1 MVTRRYWDTCC
12 FLGYLKEEEDK
23 IVQCEAGMREAAEG
37 KLEIVTSTITL
48 AETLYLVKDG
58 RPVPAETREKVRRLF
73 ENEFILLA
81 EVDRRTAELAQ
92 EVVWDHDVAAKDAIH
107 VATAVVVGKRLPI
120 QQLDTFDGPLIERSG
135 KVQGLRIGNP
145 NFQTDLMMDAAE
157 NGARTIRDGSQTTGG
172 ISPL

>member
-1 MVTRRYWDTCC
+1 VVTRRYWDACC
-12 FLGYLKEEEDK
+12 FLGYLKEEDDK
-23 IVQCEAGMREAAEG
+23 IVQCEAGMREAEEG

-48 AETLYLVKDG
+48 AETLYLVKSDQ
-58 RPVPAETREKVRRLF
+58 PVPAATRDKVKRLF

-107 VATAVVVGKRLPI
+107 VATAVIVGRRLPI
-120 QQLDTFDGPLIERSG
+120 EQLDTFDGPLITRSG
-135 KVQGLRIGNP
+135 KVQGLRIGYP

-157 NGARTIRDGSQTTGG
+157 NGARPILDSTQTPGL
-172 ISPL
+172 SPP